1 MDKFTIREKLETIDY
16 LLSKKE
22 YSDLNSL
29 RSLLE
34 ELIELNLKFMEE
46 ILKKE
51 KEKKKIRVIPKVLE
65 NKKVVYLSVL
75 KEKGFKDEEIEQIG
89 ILIELKNAK
98 LLREKFLDQKTI
110 KKFLN
115 LIQKIYDII

>member
-1 MDKFTIREKLETIDY
+1 FTIKEKLETIDY

-34 ELIELNLKFMEE
+34 ELIELNLRFMEE
-46 ILKKE
+46 VLKKE

-75 KEKGFKDEEIEQIG
+75 REKGFKDEEIEQIG